1 MQLFI
6 YSYIYILIYMY
17 IHMPPCLMTS
27 HRHHWHCPL
36 ARLIKHTKDP
46 ALVKLVRDMIQ
57 EHCNVSV
64 GWNLCLLLWNR
75 GKYVWYNSI
84 STLQN
89 IEITMASQQP
99 RGWWLGFRKPHQ
111 KGRLFPVWGTCWF
124 CHPSVDHFPRVYAMM
139 LINRLILPMMPL
151 WERVCDNPMINV
163 SVYWKRDIRRKFV
176 ELWLKS
182 SRWVT

>member
-1 MQLFI
+1 
-6 YSYIYILIYMY
+6 MY

-99 RGWWLGFRKPHQ
+99 RYR
-111 KGRLFPVWGTCWF
+111 
-124 CHPSVDHFPRVYAMM
+124 
-139 LINRLILPMMPL
+139 
-151 WERVCDNPMINV
+151 
-163 SVYWKRDIRRKFV
+163 
-176 ELWLKS
+176 
-182 SRWVT
+182 